1 MGNNREIRIRSIL
14 IFLYFF
20 VFAIFGFGPGLD
32 GMWTTTGFRALYPFF
47 FELIVLASL
56 AGFMLNYKDDRKL
69 IINTRLFLLTTPT
82 TLIMYLLNQTR
93 FNKPFLGDEISYINL
108 VKALTIPKSYR
119 LSSEIL
125 TSTLLAATYW
135 TILTIGFLCAL
146 IYSFRIKI
154 RSRKFILTT
163 ITIFIVLR
171 QTFNIVIGINY
182 QYPLAFEIPL
192 LLPIFLDFPVL
203 LVRIVWV
210 NFILL
215 FFVTVIFNS
224 PLLRAQSYRIYLALV
239 IVCLQPKVLDYL
251 TQIEPIWFS
260 IVSGT
265 YILAHTLLAGRATLN
280 HSLVALLATFRLPGL
295 FWLLM
300 TLRYPVSNVH
310 SFLKQMLR
318 QGALF
323 LFITPLLLHST
334 YRILLAFSTNDQNQI
349 ALGISHRAVELHDSM
364 LSEFGI
370 VYPLYFFLLISFH
383 VFLRSSLHGLNVFA
397 VVLIYLCFL
406 PNGAISHNKYA
417 IEIIVP
423 IQIVLLSAITTSDF
437 LNRILKK

>member
-1 MGNNREIRIRSIL
+1 MGNYREIRIRSIL
-14 IFLYFF
+14 IFLYFL
-20 VFAIFGFGPGLD
+20 VFGIFGFGPGLD

-47 FELIVLASL
+47 FEIIVLVSL
-56 AGFMLNYKDDRKL
+56 AGFMINYKDDRKL
-69 IINTRLFLLTTPT
+69 IINTRLFLLTIPT
-82 TLIMYLLNQTR
+82 TLIMYLFNQTR

-135 TILTIGFLCAL
+135 TILTVGFLCAL
-146 IYSFRIKI
+146 IYSFRIKM
-154 RSRKFILTT
+154 RSRKFILTN
-163 ITIFIVLR
+163 ITIFIILR
-171 QTFNIVIGINY
+171 QTFNIVFGINY

-192 LLPIFLDFPVL
+192 LLPIFLDFPVS

-210 NFILL
+210 NFLLL

-224 PLLRAQSYRIYLALV
+224 TLLRAQSYRIYIALV
-239 IVCLQPKVLDYL
+239 IVCLQPNVLDYL

-260 IVSGT
+260 IISGT
-265 YILAHTLLAGRATLN
+265 YILAHTLLMGRTTLN
-280 HSLVALLATFRLPGL
+280 YSLVALLATFRLPGL

-310 SFLKQMLR
+310 SFFKQLLR

-323 LFITPLLLHST
+323 LFITPLLLHSF
-334 YRILLAFSTNDQNQI
+334 YRIWLGFFTNDQNQI
-349 ALGISHRAVELHDSM
+349 ALGIPHRAVELHASM

-370 VYPLYFFLLISFH
+370 GYPLYFFLFISLH
-383 VFLRSSLHGLNVFA
+383 IFLRSWLHGLNVFA

-417 IEIIVP
+417 IEIVVP
-423 IQIVLLSAITTSDF
+423 IQIVLLSTITTSDF
-437 LNRILKK
+437 LNRILKR